1 MRISDWSSDVC
12 SSDLHGPDGQPYDD
26 LAEMSRRAI
35 AAAEVTGIG
44 ITQLPVLYGYG
55 GFGAQKAGEGQ
66 RRFLND
72 PSRLLR
78 IVETLKAAY
87 EGDAQ
92 VRVGI
97 APQSLRARSEEHT
110 SELQSL
116 MRISY
121 AVFCLKKKTY
131 YPHIPRQDPEPQ

>member
-1 MRISDWSSDVC
+1 
-12 SSDLHGPDGQPYDD
+12 
-26 LAEMSRRAI
+26 MSRRAI

-66 RRFLND
+66 KRFLND

-78 IVETLKAAY
+78 LVETLKAAY

-97 APQSLRARSEEHT
+97 VPHSLRAVTPQTLDRPSFVSGT
-110 SELQSL
+110 MVSVRVVLG
-116 MRISY
+116 
-121 AVFCLKKKTY
+121 CL
-131 YPHIPRQDPEPQ
+131 

>member
-72 PSRLLR
+72 PSRLLQIGR
-78 IVETLKAAY
+78 ASCRE
-87 EGDAQ
+87 
-92 VRVGI
+92 RVC
-97 APQSLRARSEEHT
+97 QYVS
-110 SELQSL
+110 
-116 MRISY
+116 ISVV
-121 AVFCLKKKTY
+121 AVS
-131 YPHIPRQDPEPQ
+131 

>member
-1 MRISDWSSDVC
+1 
-12 SSDLHGPDGQPYDD
+12 
-26 LAEMSRRAI
+26 MSRLAI

-78 IVETLKAAY
+78 IVEPLKAAY

-97 APQSLRARSEEHT
+97 APHSLRAVTPET
-110 SELQSL
+110 LAD
-116 MRISY
+116 
-121 AVFCLKKKTY
+121 AVMGLAALDAPAPTHLPKTGNASCR
-131 YPHIPRQDPEPQ
+131 PTGRTDV